1 MSTRLRALVTGASS
15 GVGMATAR
23 LIHARGGSVALVA
36 RRADVLA
43 GLAAELGERAHP
55 VACDVA
61 DPAAVAV
68 TVAAAFD
75 ALGGL
80 DLVVNAAGVCMPVA
94 LEEITPETWDTTI
107 GINVTG
113 TFWVAREAALRMAA
127 GGSIVNIGSEQS
139 FIGMGLYTDY
149 AASKSAVLGITKAMA
164 AELAPRGIR
173 VNAICPG
180 PISTPMVEAEL
191 RYFPDPEAVRIQGT
205 ERVPLKRWATPDE
218 IAGAILYLAT
228 TTYATGSAWSVD
240 GGTTAI

>member
-15 GVGMATAR
+15 GAGMATAR

-36 RRADVLA
+36 RRADLLA
-43 GLAAELGERAHP
+43 GLAAELGDRAYVIP
-55 VACDVA
+55 CDVA
-61 DPAAVAV
+61 DPRSVSTA
-68 TVAAAFD
+68 VAAAFD

-80 DLVVNAAGVCMPVA
+80 DLVVNAAGVCMPVT
-94 LEEITPETWDTTI
+94 LEEITPATWDTTI

-191 RYFPDPEAVRIQGT
+191 RYFPDPEAVRAEGI